1 MHTIFAF
8 KKSKDFFYFTEKCK
22 FLNWTFLFMNILE
35 ELKKLREEY
44 LSADEE
50 TKRFLEKRYGKR
62 AINQAL
68 EETFSAE
75 WLEKNAKMCPYCG
88 TQIQASFWVNVN
100 KWFFFCHLHFM
111 LCSQKQ
117 TWESLKVVIMMMLI
131 SITPVHNIKASSKY
145 LTKTTLMHKN
155 MYIHIMIAIMC
166 QGNIVVNSRT
176 EEVRLITKQNIL
188 EYMSYRQQQKIVI
201 TEHNCPLWKHH
212 DITSTQ
218 LIWKKMEGA
227 KGKIVDKLNK

>member
-100 KWFFFCHLHFM
+100 QWFFFLSFTLYVMFAKANLRKFESRNNDDVDFYNTCPYD
-111 LCSQKQ
+111 Q
-117 TWESLKVVIMMMLI
+117 TKLQV
-131 SITPVHNIKASSKY
+131 PY
-145 LTKTTLMHKN
+145 
-155 MYIHIMIAIMC
+155 
-166 QGNIVVNSRT
+166 
-176 EEVRLITKQNIL
+176 QNNT
-188 EYMSYRQQQKIVI
+188 Y
-201 TEHNCPLWKHH
+201 
-212 DITSTQ
+212 
-218 LIWKKMEGA
+218 A
-227 KGKIVDKLNK
+227 